1 MLETPSL
8 TVHLSFSHVG
18 RMKMR
23 RLPNT
28 LVALALACAL
38 GACSDSKTADEAPA
52 ASPTPA
58 AQTASAESPA
68 AANAPTPAATAT
80 PEPTPMPEPPQSD
93 EARAAVARV
102 YKGAVATDERAVWTI
117 VGDFNGD
124 GSEDLV
130 ARVRAAPG
138 RVDELNDDLANW
150 IVSDPQK
157 VQRPDPRKFDPHQG
171 VQKLTPLPERPRVAA
186 ADSLLVVIHGF
197 KERGWRSPDASQTYL
212 LRDAAGADLRAQ
224 SRRDAKVTTL
234 GQNPPRLIGDVI
246 RQTLNGRQGFLYW
259 NGATYGWF
267 HPENEK

>member
-1 MLETPSL
+1 
-8 TVHLSFSHVG
+8 
-18 RMKMR
+18 MR
-23 RLPNT
+23 GKL
-28 LVALALACAL
+28 LKASAALALACAL
-38 GACSDSKTADEAPA
+38 GACNDSKNANGVST

-68 AANAPTPAATAT
+68 AATPAPASTPTPAA
-80 PEPTPMPEPPQSD
+80 TPMPEPPAATD
-93 EARAAVARV
+93 ARAAVARV
-102 YKGAVATDERAVWTI
+102 YKGAVTPDERADWTV

-130 ARVRAAPG
+130 ARVRAAPS
-138 RVDELNDDLANW
+138 RLDELNDDLANW

-186 ADSLLVVIHGF
+186 ADALLVVIHGF

-224 SRRDAKVTTL
+224 SRKDARITTL
-234 GQNPPRLIGDVI
+234 GQNPPRLMGDVI
-246 RQTLNGRQGFLYW
+246 RETLDGREGFLYW

-267 HPENEK
+267 HPEK

>member
-1 MLETPSL
+1 MKR
-8 TVHLSFSHVG
+8 G
-18 RMKMR
+18 RV
-23 RLPNT
+23 LITST
-28 LVALALACAL
+28 LFALAFAL
-38 GACSDSKTADEAPA
+38 GACSGSKNANEAPA

-58 AQTASAESPA
+58 SQTASAESPA
-68 AANAPTPAATAT
+68 AATTPAPAAS
-80 PEPTPMPEPPQSD
+80 PTPMPEPPQAN
-93 EARAAVARV
+93 EARATVARV
-102 YKGAVATDERAVWTI
+102 YKGAVTTDEGADWTI

-138 RVDELNDDLANW
+138 RVNELNDDLANW

-157 VQRPDPRKFDPHQG
+157 VERPDPRKFDPHQG
-171 VQKLTPLPERPRVAA
+171 VQKLTPPADRPRVAA

-224 SRRDAKVTTL
+224 SRRDARFTTI

-246 RQTLNGRQGFLYW
+246 RQTLNGRKGFLYW

-267 HPENEK
+267 QPKNEQ